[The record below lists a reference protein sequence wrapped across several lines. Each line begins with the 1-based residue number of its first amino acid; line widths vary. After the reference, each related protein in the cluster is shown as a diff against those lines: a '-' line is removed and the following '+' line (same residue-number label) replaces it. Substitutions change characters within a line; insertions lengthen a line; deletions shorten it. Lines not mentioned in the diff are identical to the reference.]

1 MEEGPAQ
8 HSRLTFREIEVTG
21 DPVRPLDFPPPIV
34 HTGAS
39 DNDSRIIN
47 HRTGQPIPVQDAVL
61 YRIPPNAGGQPEE
74 GFWFRKQLKDAI
86 YGSVW
91 AALVVRRLYHEAYGF
106 VWMTTDEY
114 VAIKRLSWAV
124 VHRLRGRHME
134 DPLKEVACLQLIG
147 NDHPNV
153 LGCRVVL
160 QDKNYLY
167 IVSPYCNRGDL
178 FENVTH
184 RAGDEGLYEPEAR
197 YWFRQI
203 LQGLHHLQSRGIC
216 HRDLSLENILVNDND
231 SLIIDMGMCLRVPYS
246 SSAGDGS
253 ISDVYNGTARR
264 LIVPQ
269 GSCGKLN
276 YMSPEIF
283 ANFEAFDG
291 FAIDLWAAGAILY
304 IMLTGFPPWDT
315 PQLTDM
321 RFEVIVTGR
330 LNEQLQAWEVDIS
343 DEAADLLQG
352 MLQLDP
358 RNRLTLAQVMTHP
371 WVMDDDVRL
380 PPGDDDSESD

>member
-1 MEEGPAQ
+1 
-8 HSRLTFREIEVTG
+8 
-21 DPVRPLDFPPPIV
+21 
-34 HTGAS
+34 
-39 DNDSRIIN
+39 
-47 HRTGQPIPVQDAVL
+47 
-61 YRIPPNAGGQPEE
+61 
-74 GFWFRKQLKDAI
+74 
-86 YGSVW
+86 
-91 AALVVRRLYHEAYGF
+91 
-106 VWMTTDEY
+106 
-114 VAIKRLSWAV
+114 
-124 VHRLRGRHME
+124 
-134 DPLKEVACLQLIG
+134 
-147 NDHPNV
+147 
-153 LGCRVVL
+153 
-160 QDKNYLY
+160 LY
-167 IVSPYCNRGDL
+167 IVSPYCNRGDS

-184 RAGDEGLYEPEAR
+184 RAGDEGLDEPEAR

-330 LNEQLQAWEVDIS
+330 LNEQLQAWDVDIS